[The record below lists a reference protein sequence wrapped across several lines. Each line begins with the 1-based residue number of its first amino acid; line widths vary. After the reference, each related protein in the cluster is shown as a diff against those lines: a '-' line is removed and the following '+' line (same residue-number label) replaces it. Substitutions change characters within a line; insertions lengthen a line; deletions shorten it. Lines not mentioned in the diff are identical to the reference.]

1 MAHTQFER
9 VFDDTPV
16 LVAYLFG
23 SHAVGRAGPA
33 SDYDIAVLCAPEL
46 SSAERGLWRLKL
58 IGRLIDVYHSD
69 AIDSGDPQRCAAL
82 VTLRGY
88 SGAPRPL

>member
-1 MAHTQFER
+1 MAKPKFEH

-33 SDYDIAVLCAPEL
+33 SDYDIAVLCV
-46 SSAERGLWRLKL
+46 SSMVIYAEVMRIGSVAWRDW
-58 IGRLIDVYHSD
+58 RSVASN
-69 AIDSGDPQRCAAL
+69 ANPSRRAM
-82 VTLRGY
+82 
-88 SGAPRPL
+88 